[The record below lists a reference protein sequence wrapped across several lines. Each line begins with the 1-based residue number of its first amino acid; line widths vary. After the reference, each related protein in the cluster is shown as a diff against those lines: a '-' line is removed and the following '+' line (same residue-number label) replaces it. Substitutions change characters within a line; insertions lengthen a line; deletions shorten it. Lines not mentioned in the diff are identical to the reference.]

1 MVSTIDIT
9 KPVQGSPTTDSVRT
23 NFQRAYNEIT
33 ALQNLSN
40 SYLPIVGGIVDNLTI
55 NHEFYIGNP
64 VGSYVWAS
72 TDFNA
77 MPTIQLNSSPTDSG
91 SLIVISKGDKRRW
104 IIQSGTIG
112 GNDETGTGNVG
123 SNLTINS
130 YDDDGLNLGNILTI
144 NRSTG
149 FSSFKKSVY
158 FESDIRVGTSTSQKA
173 IKMVGAAG
181 QGRPIQWI
189 TGDADLASGMR
200 WQIGLTSTAE
210 SGSNVGSD
218 LVIQRFSDVG
228 VALTPH
234 AFTLNRATGLL
245 TLSCGLS
252 LAATVASSVTD
263 LSKHIQIL
271 TGYGINYTSGRLNLV
286 GGSNNVAIV
295 IGGVDRMLVSGVAAR
310 FGDGA
315 SAMALQLNGASATS
329 RSIAFLTGGLSRWSL
344 ITPTAGAESTGNV
357 GTDLALYRFDDAG
370 TFIGAIFT
378 VTRSTG
384 ITVFNNDLTT
394 NGWLTAGTNTV
405 SGAVIINGP
414 ATSGRQNRFQTA
426 GLDRWR
432 LGLTTAVESGSNA
445 GSDWILQRYADAGT
459 LIGTAF
465 TISRASGLM
474 TLSGNM
480 IATAFLAGSASGPT
494 WSTGTGAPSGTAPI
508 GSMYSRTDG
517 TVGATLYVRSTG
529 SVWTPIAGV

>member
-245 TLSCGLS
+245 TLQCGLY
-252 LAATVASSVTD
+252 LNAGVASSVTD
-263 LSKHIQIL
+263 LSKHFQIASGYGINYTANRFNIVSAGGISSYIAGAERVYTTSGYTRFGDGGAVASSIYISAAAGVARQLIFASGTTSIRWSLNCPTAGLETGANAGSDISLGRFDDSGAYIGAAWTISRATGL
-271 TGYGINYTSGRLNLV
+271 TTYGAGVSFGNSVAASNSDLSRHLSLGGSVYGINYTSGRMN
-286 GGSNNVAIV
+286 IV
-295 IGGVDRMLVSGVAAR
+295 SAGAVWHVTSAGVDIGSITATGLNA
-310 FGDGA
+310 FPIGA
-315 SAMALQLNGASATS
+315 T
-329 RSIAFLTGGLSRWSL
+329 
-344 ITPTAGAESTGNV
+344 TPA
-357 GTDLALYRFDDAG
+357 AG
-370 TFIGAIFT
+370 TFTT
-378 VTRSTG
+378 VKTGST
-384 ITVFNNDLTT
+384 T
-394 NGWLTAGTNTV
+394 
-405 SGAVIINGP
+405 
-414 ATSGRQNRFQTA
+414 
-426 GLDRWR
+426 
-432 LGLTTAVESGSNA
+432 
-445 GSDWILQRYADAGT
+445 
-459 LIGTAF
+459 
-465 TISRASGLM
+465 
-474 TLSGNM
+474 
-480 IATAFLAGSASGPT
+480 GPT
-494 WSTGTGAPSGTAPI
+494 WTTGTAVPSAAEPI
-508 GSMYSRTDG
+508 GSLYSKTNG